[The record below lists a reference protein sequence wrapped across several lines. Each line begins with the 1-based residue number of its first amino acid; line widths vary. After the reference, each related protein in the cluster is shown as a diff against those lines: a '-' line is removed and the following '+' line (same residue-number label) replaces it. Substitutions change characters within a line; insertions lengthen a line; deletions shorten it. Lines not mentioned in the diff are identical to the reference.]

1 MPVYSEMRRKSFI
14 PNENFEKDSA
24 KSSMKQSMRNSL
36 TGRSALSELNS
47 NSNYDKNDNASTCF
61 NE

>member
-1 MPVYSEMRRKSFI
+1 
-14 PNENFEKDSA
+14 
-24 KSSMKQSMRNSL
+24 MRNSL

-61 NE
+61 NEEQKIRQPIQQINPILKLQKPSR